1 MTSQESG
8 TTSVMSTLSI
18 VLLAIAVLVVVAVI
32 VGAVLVL
39 NKKNRAHKHHQAETI
54 REEAVAVTP
63 AIQESEL
70 HAQEAEARAERAR
83 LQAER
88 AEHEAASARQGVDVE
103 HAQYEDRIRTADK
116 VDPAVDHS
124 APDYTPDT
132 TPAEQ
137 ATQTETTRTETTRT
151 ETTPTRPET
160 GGRHTV

>member
-1 MTSQESG
+1 MT
-8 TTSVMSTLSI
+8 TVWI
-18 VLLAIAVLVVVAVI
+18 VIIAVVVVAVI

-39 NKKNRAHKHHQAETI
+39 NKRNRVHKHHQAESI
-54 REEAVAVTP
+54 REEAVAGTP

-70 HAQEAEARAERAR
+70 HAREAEARAERTR

-88 AEHEAASARQGVDVE
+88 AEQEAAAARQGVDVE
-103 HAQYEDRIRTADK
+103 QASYEDRIREADR

-137 ATQTETTRTETTRT
+137 ATE
-151 ETTPTRPET
+151 PRPET
-160 GGRHTV
+160 GGRHSV

>member
-1 MTSQESG
+1 MT
-8 TTSVMSTLSI
+8 TVWI
-18 VLLAIAVLVVVAVI
+18 VIIAIVVVAVI

-39 NKKNRAHKHHQAETI
+39 NKRNRAHKHHQAETL
-54 REEAVAVTP
+54 REEAVTKTP

-70 HAQEAEARAERAR
+70 HAQEAEARAERTR

-88 AEHEAASARQGVDVE
+88 AEHEAAAARQGVDVE
-103 HAQYEDRIRTADK
+103 QAEYEDRIRQADR

-137 ATQTETTRTETTRT
+137 ATE
-151 ETTPTRPET
+151 TRPEA